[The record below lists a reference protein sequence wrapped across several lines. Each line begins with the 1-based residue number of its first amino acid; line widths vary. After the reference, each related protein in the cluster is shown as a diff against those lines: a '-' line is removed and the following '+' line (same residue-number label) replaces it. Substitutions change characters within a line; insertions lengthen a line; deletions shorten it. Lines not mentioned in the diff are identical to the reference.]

1 MAKMFPPHFTHSG
14 DKMRNAERRFY
25 DACKEQLGDEWTVLY
40 EVKWFGRRNQGNE
53 RGDADFLLMSPEF
66 GIFCV
71 EVKGGQEIFLK
82 DNQWFTVPHG
92 MSEPKQ
98 IRDPFAQ
105 AADSKSVLW
114 NYIRDSAP
122 HIKISGAFGHFVV
135 FPGASVEGDVSLT
148 GRRSLI
154 CDKSDLASLLNT
166 ISRISNTFGR
176 RTKLSEE
183 NIDEIRKILLPDLVL
198 ISQTQVSINELSDSL
213 ELLTEQQL
221 AAFEMLRNQKEL
233 VVTGGAGTGKTVLA
247 FNRASTLASQGA
259 RTIYLCHST
268 AAAKYLRSLVNPAL
282 SEVLDIRSLDEFVS
296 EVMEAPSSI
305 QSIYEGTDIEN
316 ISIDFLDKALRKQ
329 LFFDALIVDEAQNIP
344 KSLVELLTT
353 FLPNAGSRYIYI
365 FGDVRQNILRLTDSA
380 IDLLPQMAPIV
391 LEINCRSSL
400 EIADTAGQL
409 YNEKVKTIGPH
420 GPKPVFLPDITG
432 GQPRPKVLFGGIVS
446 ATEVGLA
453 AKYLIRTVGIKAE
466 SIRNIVTDI
475 ARLDKG
481 VGVWTKHQSLLI
493 NPDSWEA
500 EYLISER
507 HRDNPELRERVN
519 RQLKMIDSGFHVIK
533 SVTLP
538 DLQGLE
544 ADGVILEMNSL
555 SSGFRSEI
563 VLRKTREGKS
573 GLFAPTGSVTATVDV
588 LNSDILLALQSSA
601 DGSLNESFLKEWATT
616 PLRVEIIEQFK
627 SVAYTAITRTRHS
640 MVLLGAVVPMAL
652 LKAMLGDSAGLL
664 RFDKEELRIF
674 TDVEFN
680 RINEIRSQMQSLM
693 KGNGSKEEIALLNKE
708 LKAAI
713 EPYRDINTPI

>member
-1 MAKMFPPHFTHSG
+1 MARMFPPHFTHSG

-53 RGDADFLLMSPEF
+53 RGDADFLLMSQEF

-92 MSEPKQ
+92 MSEPQQ

-114 NYIRDSAP
+114 NYIKDSAP

-154 CDKSDLASLLNT
+154 CDKSDLASLSNT
-166 ISRISNTFGR
+166 ILRISNTFGR

-247 FNRASTLASQGA
+247 FNRANALATQGA

-268 AAAKYLRSLVNPAL
+268 AAAKHLRSLVNPAL
-282 SEVLDIRSLDEFVS
+282 SEVLDIWSLDEFVS
-296 EVMEAPSSI
+296 EVMEATSSI
-305 QSIYEGTDIEN
+305 QSIYEGADIEN
-316 ISIDFLDKALRKQ
+316 ISIDFLDKALSKQ

-353 FLPNAGSRYIYI
+353 FLPNAGSRCIYI
-365 FGDVRQNILRLTDSA
+365 FGDIRQNILRLTDSA
-380 IDLLPQMAPIV
+380 LDLLPQLKPIV
-391 LEINCRSSL
+391 LEINCRSSF
-400 EIADTAGQL
+400 EVVETAGKL
-409 YNEKVKTIGPH
+409 YNEKAKAIGPH
-420 GPKPVFLPDITG
+420 GPKPVFIPDITG

-453 AKYLIRTVGIKAE
+453 AKYLIKTVGLKAE

-493 NPDSWEA
+493 NPDSWET

-507 HRDNPELRERVN
+507 HRDNPELRERVE
-519 RQLKMIDSGFHVIK
+519 RQSEMINSGFHVIQ

-538 DLQGLE
+538 EIQGLE
-544 ADGVILEMNSL
+544 ADGIILEMNSL
-555 SSGFRSEI
+555 SSGFPNEI
-563 VLRKTREGKS
+563 IVRKTSEGRPALYRSS
-573 GLFAPTGSVTATVDV
+573 GGIAATVDD

-601 DGSLNESFLKEWATT
+601 DGSLSESFLDEWATT
-616 PLRVEIIEQFK
+616 PLRLEIIEQFK

-640 MVLLGAVVPMAL
+640 IVFVGAVVPMAL
-652 LKAMLGDSAGLL
+652 LKAILGESTEFL
-664 RFDKEELRIF
+664 RFERKEMAMF
-674 TDVEFN
+674 TDAAFI
-680 RINEIRSQMQSLM
+680 RINQIRSQMQLLM
-693 KGNGSKEEIALLNKE
+693 KNNGSKEELAMLYKE
-708 LKAAI
+708 LNVAT
-713 EPYRDINTPI
+713 EPYRDNNTPI

>member
-1 MAKMFPPHFTHSG
+1 MFPPHFTHSG

-53 RGDADFLLMSPEF
+53 RGDADFLLMSQEF

-122 HIKISGAFGHFVV
+122 HIKIAGAFGHFVV

-198 ISQTQVSINELSDSL
+198 ISQTQTALNEISESL

-221 AAFEMLRNQKEL
+221 TAFEMLRNQNEL

-247 FNRASTLASQGA
+247 FNRANVLATQGA
-259 RTIYLCHST
+259 RTMYLCHST
-268 AAAKYLRSLVNPAL
+268 AAAKHLRGLVNPAL
-282 SEVLDIRSLDEFVS
+282 SEVLDIWSVDEFVS

-305 QSIYEGTDIEN
+305 KSIYEGADIES
-316 ISIDFLDKALRKQ
+316 ISSDFLEKALSKQ

-353 FLPNAGSRYIYI
+353 FLPNAGSRCIYI
-365 FGDVRQNILRLTDSA
+365 FGDIRQNILRLTDSA
-380 IDLLPQMAPIV
+380 LDLLPQLKPIV
-391 LEINCRSSL
+391 LTINCRSSF
-400 EIADTAGQL
+400 EVTETAGKL
-409 YNEKVKTIGPH
+409 YNEKAKAIGPH
-420 GPKPVFLPDITG
+420 GPKPVFLPDITFG
-432 GQPRPKVLFGGIVS
+432 NPRPKVLIGGIVS

-453 AKYLIRTVGIKAE
+453 AKYLIRTVGLKAE
-466 SIRNIVTDI
+466 NIRNIVTDR
-475 ARLDKG
+475 ARSDKG
-481 VGVWTKHQSLLI
+481 VGVWSKHQSLLI
-493 NPDSWEA
+493 NPDSWEV

-555 SSGFRSEI
+555 SSGFPNEI

-573 GLFAPTGSVTATVDV
+573 GLFVPTGGVTDTVDV

-601 DGSLNESFLKEWATT
+601 DGNLSESFIKEWATT
-616 PLRVEIIEQFK
+616 PLRVEILEQFK
-627 SVAYTAITRTRHS
+627 SVAYTAITRTRHAL
-640 MVLLGAVVPMAL
+640 VLLGAVVPMAL
-652 LKAMLGDSAGLL
+652 LKAMLGESAGLL
-664 RFDKEELRIF
+664 RFEREEMGIF
-674 TDVEFN
+674 TDAEFN
-680 RINEIRSQMQSLM
+680 RINEIRIQIQLSL
-693 KGNGSKEEIALLNKE
+693 KNNGPLAERELLLKE
-708 LKAAI
+708 LFAAL
-713 EPYRDINTPI
+713 EPYRDDNSPI